1 MTRTYCKFVCLV
13 KVPVVFLNICFV
25 IYRKLAKNFLVTFL
39 WMTFVLSLGE
49 RGAVCGGGGRGAETA
64 HDQGGH
70 PEDEPQEEDQ
80 EEDQEV

>member
-1 MTRTYCKFVCLV
+1 
-13 KVPVVFLNICFV
+13 
-25 IYRKLAKNFLVTFL
+25 
-39 WMTFVLSLGE
+39 MTFVLSLGE